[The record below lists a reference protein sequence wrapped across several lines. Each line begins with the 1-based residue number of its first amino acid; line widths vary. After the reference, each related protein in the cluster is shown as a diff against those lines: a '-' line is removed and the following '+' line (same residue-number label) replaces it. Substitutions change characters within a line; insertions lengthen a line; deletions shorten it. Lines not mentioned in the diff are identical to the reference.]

1 MTETDDSLLDG
12 AADCVKRLRVL
23 CELLDEVDGCG
34 WTILCRSVLLQARLV
49 REYARE
55 LQGGGLQ
62 SEWEVSSAVGLTAS
76 DRHGLA
82 LSAVSSS
89 PFVCAWLIPHA
100 CV

>member
-23 CELLDEVDGCG
+23 CELLDEVDECG

-55 LQGGGLQ
+55 LQGGGLPG
-62 SEWEVSSAVGLTAS
+62 ERERA
-76 DRHGLA
+76 R
-82 LSAVSSS
+82 
-89 PFVCAWLIPHA
+89 
-100 CV
+100 